1 MKRQR
6 RAHRRKYLPRQSAS
20 INGSY
25 DFVPQSYDL
34 AARRLDSIERRINNS
49 LIFFVT
55 ATFAIGGALLAVA
68 PESANIKFGHPYFLL
83 MVTMFL
89 IAVAIGILSNL
100 DDDRLAFINPQILY
114 QKNRFDTMLEFPE
127 ENRRDL
133 GARLRNKQV
142 YRYQE
147 KKRPNGNEF
156 GVRLGVTVWILV
168 GSNDLWSLS

>member
-6 RAHRRKYLPRQSAS
+6 RAHRRKYLFRESAS

-34 AARRLDSIERRINNS
+34 ASRRLDSIERRINNS

-68 PESANIKFGHPYFLL
+68 PEPENIVFRHHYFVLA
-83 MVTMFL
+83 VAMFV
-89 IAVAIGILSNL
+89 IAVLMGILSNL

-114 QKNRFDTMLEFPE
+114 E
-127 ENRRDL
+127 ENRSDTTLEFRKKIVEAS
-133 GARLRNKQV
+133 GQHFATNRSTIT
-142 YRYQE
+142 
-147 KKRPNGNEF
+147 KKRNFLMGMNLVFVLELLF
-156 GVRLGVTVWILV
+156 GY
-168 GSNDLWSLS
+168 LWLQTIFGL

>member
-114 QKNRFDTMLEFPE
+114 QKNRFDTMLEFRKKTVE
-127 ENRRDL
+127 TSGQDFATNRST
-133 GARLRNKQV
+133 V
-142 YRYQE
+142 T
-147 KKRPNGNEF
+147 KKRNALMGMNLVFVLELLF
-156 GVRLGVTVWILV
+156 GY
-168 GSNDLWSLS
+168 LWVQTIFGL